1 MMATNI
7 LYILLFYGVVAY
19 STKIDRKEINNENEI
34 RKYDTTI
41 ELDICRWYGY
51 WDLKSI
57 ITRGIKRLENRYVG
71 SDVKIIY
78 NDIEHTDNS
87 LENLKY
93 LDVKLCD
100 R

>member
-1 MMATNI
+1 MELSQLSNKRGI
-7 LYILLFYGVVAY
+7 YSLYDGDQYIIYSTFYGVVAY

-71 SDVKIIY
+71 
-78 NDIEHTDNS
+78 
-87 LENLKY
+87 
-93 LDVKLCD
+93 
-100 R
+100 